1 MGIRRGAGM
10 KYKINLART
19 EYYYQVVEVDT
30 DTEEQA
36 IDMAWDQSGKWL
48 FADAEEFTNGIEET
62 V

>member
-1 MGIRRGAGM
+1 M

-36 IDMAWDQSGKWL
+36 IDIAWDQSGK
-48 FADAEEFTNGIEET
+48 FPK
-62 V
+62 